1 MDSTVDKGETLF
13 VCGGCNAKMGPGKLE
28 NLLKNLHQDKQPD
41 VMVDFETT
49 DDAAILKVND
59 DTAIIQTIDFF
70 PSMVSDP
77 YIFGKIA
84 AANALSDVWAM
95 GGTVVSA
102 LNIVCFP
109 QEMNQNILKKILQGG
124 LEKVTESG
132 GFLAG
137 GHSIQDQRPKYG
149 LSVNGIVD
157 PKKILRNNTCNSGD
171 DLILTKPLG
180 VGIITSAYGADA
192 VSKEA
197 FDGAVESMT
206 TLNKYASEIIKEY
219 PVSACTDVTGFGL
232 LGHLNEF
239 LNGKHSAVLNATDIP
254 ILPSAYEAADELLV
268 TGGGQRNRKFLDGKI
283 NFTFDDNALE
293 EVLYDPQTSGGLLFS
308 IDPQYT
314 DEVLGKLNKLSLRS
328 ARIGKVVDK
337 EDKEITVN

>member
-1 MDSTVDKGETLF
+1 MDTSEKLI
-13 VCGGCNAKMGPGKLE
+13 VCGGCNAKLGPGKLQ
-28 NLLKNLHQDKQPD
+28 NILKDIHQDKKPN

-49 DDAAILKVND
+49 DDAAIIKVND

-70 PSMVSDP
+70 PSMVTDP
-77 YIFGKIA
+77 YLFGKIA

-95 GGTVVSA
+95 GGSVVSA

-124 LEKVTESG
+124 LEKVTEAG

-157 PKKILRNNTCNSGD
+157 PKKIWRNDTCHLGD

-180 VGIITSAYGADA
+180 VGIITSAYGVDA
-192 VSKEA
+192 VGEDA
-197 FDGAVESMT
+197 FEGAVKSMT
-206 TLNKYASEIIKEY
+206 TLNKYASEIIRDF
-219 PVSACTDVTGFGL
+219 PVTACTDITGFGL

-239 LNGKHSAVLNATDIP
+239 LNDKYSAVIDSTSIP
-254 ILPSAYEAADELLV
+254 ILPSAYECAGDLLV

-283 NFTFDDNALE
+283 NFTFDDLALE
-293 EVLYDPQTSGGLLFS
+293 EVLFDPQTSGGLLFS

-314 DEVLGKLNKLSLRS
+314 DEVLNKLNKLDLRS
-328 ARIGKVVDK
+328 AKIGSVVEKGDT
-337 EDKEITVN
+337 EITVK